1 MTLLISDEVDV
12 YAFDVNKATIS
23 IHAAITISSKVF
35 DQHFLWFRF
44 GLQEVIGE
52 RGTFTTA
59 LTLSSCANL
68 DGRVIDITKE
78 LRKICKTLH
87 VLNFIKFYTYTPH
100 FSSLYIHPTFGC
112 IVTTG
117 ILHVEIIKSMERKS
131 KAYYIYVKKTA
142 SNLSRPTLGLK

>member
-1 MTLLISDEVDV
+1 MTLLISEEVDV

-59 LTLSSCANL
+59 LTLSSWASL
-68 DGRVIDITKE
+68 DGRVTGITKE

-87 VLNFIKFYTYTPH
+87 VLNFI
-100 FSSLYIHPTFGC
+100 
-112 IVTTG
+112 
-117 ILHVEIIKSMERKS
+117 
-131 KAYYIYVKKTA
+131 
-142 SNLSRPTLGLK
+142 